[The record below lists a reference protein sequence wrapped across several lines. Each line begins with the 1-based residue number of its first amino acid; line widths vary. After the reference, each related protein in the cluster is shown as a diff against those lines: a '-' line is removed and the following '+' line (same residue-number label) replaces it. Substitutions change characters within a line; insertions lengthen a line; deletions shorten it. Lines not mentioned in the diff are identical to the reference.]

1 MRALEMEMKA
11 ATKALLAYI
20 KRVEDGSV
28 KDSALR
34 HAMKKGMSPDEVA
47 ETVRRV
53 RLSKASLELQSAP
66 LKYQQRASKPVTLP
80 TINCPTPEWMH
91 RNNGQIET
99 RSAGSDIR
107 VKGYRI
113 KHVIESQA
121 EKFSMD
127 ARSATERYMEDS
139 QWHERIKV
147 ADWNGSG
154 GGSSVSRLGGLGQVP
169 QMVREGH
176 ARYDWVQ
183 SRLDPAMKA
192 ISDYLILR
200 VLNNPN
206 QSPFSLEDFGRYM
219 FPGVKDKR
227 SLTCYATGAVWV
239 FGNHLA
245 WLYKQPGCPKVVRIS
260 DEERELAHEMRRLEG
275 VR

>member
-1 MRALEMEMKA
+1 MSLKASTEQLRAYLE
-11 ATKALLAYI
+11 
-20 KRVEDGSV
+20 RVRDGSV
-28 KDSALR
+28 KIPALR
-34 HAMKKGMSPDEVA
+34 LAMKAGMSPEDVEA
-47 ETVRRV
+47 TVKRV
-53 RLSKASLELQSAP
+53 RESRASLELQSAP
-66 LKYQQRASKPVTLP
+66 AKYKRTGKPVTLASV
-80 TINCPTPEWMH
+80 NDPTPEWMH

-113 KHVIESQA
+113 KHVIETHA

-154 GGSSVSRLGGLGQVP
+154 SGSSVSRLGGLGAVP

-260 DEERELAHEMRRLEG
+260 DEERELAHELRQLEG
-275 VR
+275 AR

>member
-1 MRALEMEMKA
+1 MDRLKASTEQLRVYLQRVQDGAVKVPALQ
-11 ATKALLAYI
+11 
-20 KRVEDGSV
+20 
-28 KDSALR
+28 
-34 HAMKKGMSPDEVA
+34 HAMRVGMSPDDVA
-47 ETVRRV
+47 DAVARV
-53 RLSKASLELQSAP
+53 REARASVELQSAP
-66 LKYQQRASKPVTLP
+66 TKYKRQGKPVTLA
-80 TINCPTPEWMH
+80 TVNDPTPEWAA
-91 RNNGQIET
+91 RNAGHIET
-99 RSAGSDIR
+99 RTAGTDIR

-113 KHVIESQA
+113 KHVIETHS

-154 GGSSVSRLGGLGQVP
+154 GGGSVSRLGGLGQVP

-239 FGNHLA
+239 FGSHLA
-245 WLYKQPGCPKVVRIS
+245 WLYKQPGCPKVSRIS
-260 DEERELAHEMRRLEG
+260 DEERELAHEMRQLEG
-275 VR
+275 AR